1 MSEDKRQMSVRIVV
15 KKKHGGGHHGG
26 AWKVAYAD
34 FVTAMMAL
42 FIVLWIVGQNSGTKQ
57 AIAAYFKDPTIL
69 AGGSG
74 IHAGQSQSPPAPVLF
89 PKPGATDTS
98 MVLQAIQTQAA
109 LINREMEKLKTESI
123 KIEKIISSVPA
134 FEKFKD
140 KIKISVSKDGMKIE
154 LIENSQG
161 LFFDVGS
168 AKVKPETIRLLKLLA
183 EEIRKLPNQV
193 IIEGHTDARPYI
205 TPGYSNWEL
214 STERANSARKLLGEN
229 GLRKDQI
236 REVRGYA
243 DRFLKHPDKP
253 LDFANRRVN
262 IIVAIPQQSDDN
274 KSTAGKTSQQ
284 AK

>member
-1 MSEDKRQMSVRIVV
+1 MSEDKHQIPVRIIV
-15 KKKHGGGHHGG
+15 KKKHGAGHHGG

-42 FIVLWIVGQNSGTKQ
+42 FIVLWIVGQNNGVKQ
-57 AIAAYFKDPTIL
+57 AISAYFKDPAIF

-74 IHAGQSQSPPAPVLF
+74 IHAGQSQSPPSPVLF
-89 PKPGATDTS
+89 PKPEANDTS
-98 MVLQAIQTQAA
+98 KALQAIQAQAA
-109 LINREMEKLKTESI
+109 LLNREMDKLKTESA
-123 KIEKIISSVPA
+123 KIEKIVSSVPA

-154 LIENSQG
+154 LIEDSQG

-168 AKVKPETIRLLKLLA
+168 TKVKPETIKLLRLIA
-183 EEIRKLPNQV
+183 EEIGKLPNQV
-193 IIEGHTDARPYI
+193 IIEGHTDSRPYV

-236 REVRGYA
+236 KEVRGYA

-274 KSTAGKTSQQ
+274 KPTEGKAPQQ

>member
-1 MSEDKRQMSVRIVV
+1 MSEDKHQMSVRIVV

-42 FIVLWIVGQNSGTKQ
+42 FIVLWIVGQNNGVKQ
-57 AIAAYFKDPTIL
+57 AISAYFKDPTIL

-89 PKPGATDTS
+89 PKPEATETS
-98 MVLQAIQTQAA
+98 RALQAIQTQAA
-109 LINREMEKLKTESI
+109 LVNREMEKLKTESI

-140 KIKISVSKDGMKIE
+140 KINVSVSKDGMKIE

-168 AKVKPETIRLLKLLA
+168 SKVKPETIKLLRLLA
-183 EEIRKLPNQV
+183 EEIGKLSNQV

-205 TPGYSNWEL
+205 TLGYSNWEL

-262 IIVAIPQQSDDN
+262 IVVAIPQQPDGN
-274 KSTAGKTSQQ
+274 KSTEGKTSQQ